1 MWESYAPVHGSPTS
15 TGAIGCPGGGDWCYA
30 SSYGVATP
38 IAGTNAGD
46 KKRAAS
52 IAAALAGLGNGV
64 GGARTDGLGAGS
76 IPKIGAAGLATLAL
90 PAAASSGSHAVGAL
104 NGEDVREA
112 RLSYALDRAHHNMQF
127 IFSSA
132 TIIYAHSPLHQFHQ

>member
-38 IAGTNAGD
+38 IAGTNAGN
-46 KKRAAS
+46 KKRAAG

-90 PAAASSGSHAVGAL
+90 PAASSESHANGAL

-112 RLSYALDRAHHNMQF
+112 RLSYALDRGNSKNMGF
-127 IFSSA
+127 IGEIGAGVSVH
-132 TIIYAHSPLHQFHQ
+132 IVIEDWRK